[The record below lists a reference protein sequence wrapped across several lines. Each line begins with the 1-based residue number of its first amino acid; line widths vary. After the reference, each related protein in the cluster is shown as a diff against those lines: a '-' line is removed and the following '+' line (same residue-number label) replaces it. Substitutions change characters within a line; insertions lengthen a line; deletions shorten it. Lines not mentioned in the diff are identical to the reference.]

1 MSKKYA
7 DYFCKTLP
15 ENYSFLGFYKY
26 RCQQPDF
33 TFSYQKESRK
43 LSSDLEELT
52 SEDSEVVRA
61 YASRFF
67 LVHTTTNQREKF
79 PDVQMFWNNVE
90 SSVANSS
97 LRLDKVKTARTIMN
111 GPNERKREAS
121 PESTGVED
129 GLTEDSPTND
139 KTNSDLEIT
148 KNQDNDYEE
157 EDTDSSL
164 DAREQ
169 SPKRRKKIDIEK
181 IRFFQLRSRN
191 IYPLCKPFMELSKED
206 ADGLFNVISDDT
218 TVEFNLP
225 EDVKEY
231 VKELLIGDV
240 ESAFFKVE
248 KSLKYDASPLLLWTR
263 EVCRHFLLYYRYG
276 GLQHEGGEKTWST
289 QTVYRILDLF
299 LIFFGKTI
307 SGIAFGEIP
316 NEAHQLYPKTVKDA
330 TVLYEQ
336 SYGPTEFVL
345 SHKLDDFIKLARNGV
360 DDLNYHFT
368 NNENCTTTTAKKLK
382 SVGIHGYRYLISVY
396 LTDIIRI
403 KTYRVYEI
411 FTFKIPISYSERWEL
426 LNVVRFGV
434 LLEKLLT
441 ERRNIKTEMSM
452 ENVLKI
458 DDSHCVR
465 DWIKIP
471 DNTPPKTQTQIKIP
485 DNTPTTPR
493 LRRKPATPSKTQTQK
508 KIPYNT
514 PLVTPPVTPSKTQ
527 TPVKSFKIPRSK
539 RHQH

>member
-1 MSKKYA
+1 M
-7 DYFCKTLP
+7 
-15 ENYSFLGFYKY
+15 
-26 RCQQPDF
+26 
-33 TFSYQKESRK
+33 
-43 LSSDLEELT
+43 
-52 SEDSEVVRA
+52 
-61 YASRFF
+61 
-67 LVHTTTNQREKF
+67 NQREKF

-111 GPNERKREAS
+111 GTERLIQTALIEVDSTLKTDGDFVSNKGPNERKREAS
-121 PESTGVED
+121 PVITLFPNLRDRSPPLH
-129 GLTEDSPTND
+129 LTIHLTIITRNRPKTND

-289 QTVYRILDLF
+289 QTVYLARFRMKHINYTQ
-299 LIFFGKTI
+299 KPSK
-307 SGIAFGEIP
+307 SGHADR
-316 NEAHQLYPKTVKDA
+316 NDAVLYQDKDA